1 MVSKKNL
8 ILVGLLLMTGCAGQ
22 RYIRPSVPKDTH
34 EEESLSPE
42 AKDTDETD
50 EKKDRPEES
59 LRIPEEA
66 EAEEEQELVDFALA
80 FDDLRPVAGSGKR
93 VEVPTEMVRVLLLSG
108 NSSYKVLSE
117 NSLSVYMGK
126 GKRSRTVGKTVK
138 IEHIS
143 DRYMKLK
150 REKGK
155 PFRVSLPCTLT
166 TTENSNTV
174 MIGGKK
180 YRGSVIFDY
189 VKRRGFSLINYL
201 SVEEYLRGVVPLEIG
216 SCRQEFMEALK
227 AQAVAART
235 YTYRRIQSRQE
246 KKWDLLPGVEDQ
258 VYGGVSGE
266 QSVSDEAVSLTKN
279 QVMLH
284 SDTLINAYYHSTCG
298 GSTADIRNVWRRSSD
313 IPYLKPIEDTD
324 KEGRCYCSESKQFKW
339 REVWSI
345 AEFSS
350 LVNRYSEKTF
360 KGSNTVYGRVKG
372 IKIISRYGCGRV
384 KECSIRTSK
393 GKYSFG
399 GDKIRFVFRR
409 SAPGHPILRSSLLT
423 GASVTKE
430 SVIIT
435 GRGYGHG
442 IGLCQTGALRRAL
455 QGQTF
460 PDILKAYYTGIRISE
475 AVSE

>member
-1 MVSKKNL
+1 MVSKRNL

-22 RYIRPSVPKDTH
+22 RFIRPSVPKDTH

-42 AKDTDETD
+42 AKDTTET
-50 EKKDRPEES
+50 EGKRDRPEES
-59 LRIPEEA
+59 LRISEEA
-66 EAEEEQELVDFALA
+66 EAEEEQELADFALA

-93 VEVPTEMVRVLLLSG
+93 VEVRTEMVRIILLSG

-117 NSLSVYMGK
+117 NPLAVKMGK
-126 GKRSRTVGKTVK
+126 GKRSRTVGNTVK

-143 DRYMKLK
+143 DRYIMLK

-155 PFRVSLPCTLT
+155 LFRVSLPCTLT
-166 TTENSNTV
+166 TGNSNSV
-174 MIGGKK
+174 MIRGKK
-180 YRGSVIFDY
+180 YRGAVIFDY
-189 VKRRGFSLINYL
+189 VKGRGLSLINYL
-201 SVEEYLRGVVPLEIG
+201 RVEDYLRGVVPLEIG

-246 KKWDLLPGVEDQ
+246 KEWDLLPGVEDQ
-258 VYGGVSGE
+258 VYGGIPGE
-266 QSVSDEAVSLTKN
+266 QRVSDEAVSLTKN

-284 SDTLINAYYHSTCG
+284 SDTLVNAYYHSTCG
-298 GSTADIRNVWRRSSD
+298 GSTADISNVWRKSSD
-313 IPYLKPIEDTD
+313 IPYLKSIEDTD
-324 KEGRCYCSESKQFKW
+324 KKGRCYCSESKQFKW

-350 LVNRYSEKTF
+350 LVNRYSRKTF

-372 IKIISRYGCGRV
+372 IEILSRYGCGRV
-384 KECSIRTSK
+384 KECSIITSK
-393 GKYSFG
+393 GRYSFG
-399 GDKIRFVFRR
+399 GDKIRFVIRR
-409 SAPGHPILRSSLLT
+409 LARGNPILRSSLIT
-423 GASVTKE
+423 GASVTKN

-442 IGLCQTGALRRAL
+442 IGMCQTGALKRAL
-455 QGQTF
+455 KGQAF
-460 PDILKAYYTGIRISE
+460 LDILKAYYTGVRISE